1 LIWFYFSEIKFLD
14 KLQYIPTIK
23 KLHQPQTNNMESKK
37 SYTALKVLFSYVALL
52 ALVVTVGWFL
62 YSENQVYNK
71 LESKIAFEKTKI
83 LRVSKLFSN
92 VYKTESLARKTIQ
105 NNSEQDFKSYLIET
119 DSLKSRID
127 TLKEIVTTQYQ
138 KTLLDSVTYLLAEK
152 TKNIRQLKTI
162 KNKAEDE
169 VSVNTAIDEIT
180 KMEFK
185 LRKLEL
191 QDFNKNPNQ
200 LGAYQR
206 NVLQKYVDYLNQ
218 NIPDDSTNTLS
229 KKASD
234 SILANSKKLLSNVK
248 LKAEKKKES
257 LNFEENKLLK
267 NEIAISDQLRKVLR
281 IIEREIIINSIKNN
295 SLKEKSLK
303 KVNQIVTASA
313 IIGLVLTLFFS
324 ILIVSDYSKSQV
336 YKKQL
341 EIANFKTKNLLKS
354 REQLISTVSHDL
366 KTPLSTIVGYS
377 ELLGNSDV
385 NTKQSYFIKN
395 IKNSS
400 EYITQLVQ
408 DLLDFS
414 QIEAGKITI
423 EKVPFL
429 LPEIIDEVA
438 KSIQTVYKQ
447 KNIDLIINVDEK
459 LNTRIVGD
467 SFRLKQILSNI
478 IGNAYKFTEEG
489 FIKISAYTENDE
501 NFIITIQDSGIGIEK
516 GNQKLV
522 FEEFAQANESIE
534 KKYGGTGLGLS
545 ICQKIISILGG
556 TLSLESTFGK
566 GSTFEIQLPLLFDHS
581 QNITTETKKPI
592 LRNTQKQ
599 TFIVIDDDINLL
611 NLTSGVLRQEGHQ
624 VLSFNSAIK
633 ALETIQNT
641 KFDFVITDI
650 QMPEIDGFMFLQ
662 KLRNSGHSSYQNQ
675 PIIALTG
682 RTDLDAS
689 VYSEAGFTTV
699 IKKPYSPR
707 ILLET
712 IQHILKN
719 DTLPNFQINEE
730 ETQTSYRLYS
740 LETLKEFLGN
750 DHEALKEVL
759 KSFIENNSENLAFL
773 ETAITEK
780 NILEINT
787 IAHRIAPMFKQI
799 QAREIGEILKTLE
812 RKDLEISDLDDLF
825 KDLKSKSE
833 LLFTALN
840 KEIL

>member
-1 LIWFYFSEIKFLD
+1 
-14 KLQYIPTIK
+14 
-23 KLHQPQTNNMESKK
+23 MESKK

-62 YSENQVYNK
+62 YSENVVYNK
-71 LESKIAFEKTKI
+71 LEDKIAQEKTKI

-105 NNSEQDFKSYLIET
+105 TNSETDFKSYLIET
-119 DSLKSRID
+119 DSLKARID
-127 TLKEIVTTQYQ
+127 TLKQIVTTEYQ
-138 KTLLDSVTYLLAEK
+138 KVLLDSVTYLLSEK
-152 TKNIRQLKTI
+152 TENIRQLKTI

-169 VSVNTAIDEIT
+169 VSVNNAIDEIT
-180 KMEFK
+180 KMEFN

-191 QDFNKNPNQ
+191 QDFTKNPND
-200 LGAYQR
+200 LGSYQR

-248 LKAEKKKES
+248 LKAEKKKET

-267 NEIAISDQLRKVLR
+267 NEIAISEQLRKVLR

-303 KVNQIVTASA
+303 KVNEIVTASA
-313 IIGLVLTLFFS
+313 IIGLILTLFFS

-414 QIEAGKITI
+414 RIEAGKITI
-423 EKVPFL
+423 EKVPFY
-429 LPEIIDEVA
+429 LPELIEDTA
-438 KSIQTVYKQ
+438 RNIQTVYKE
-447 KNIDLIINVDEK
+447 KNIDLIINVDDK
-459 LNTRIVGD
+459 LHTRVVGD
-467 SFRLKQILSNI
+467 PFRLKQILTNI

-489 FIKISAYTENDE
+489 HIKISSYVSENE
-501 NFIITIQDSGIGIEK
+501 NFFIITIEDTGIGIEK
-516 GNQKLV
+516 GNQKLI
-522 FEEFAQANESIE
+522 FEEFAQANENIE

-545 ICQKIISILGG
+545 ICQKIISFMGG
-556 TLSLESTFGK
+556 RISLESTFGK
-566 GSTFEIQLPLLFDHS
+566 GSTFEIKIPLILDHS
-581 QNITTETKKPI
+581 EITIEEIKRNIA
-592 LRNTQKQ
+592 RNTKKQ
-599 TFIVIDDDINLL
+599 TFVVIDDDINLL
-611 NLTSGVLRQEGHQ
+611 NLTSGVLRQEEHQ
-624 VLSFNSAIK
+624 VLSFNSAVK
-633 ALETIQNT
+633 ALEAIQNT
-641 KFDFVITDI
+641 HFDFVITDI
-650 QMPEIDGFMFLQ
+650 QMPKMDGFMFL
-662 KLRNSGHSSYQNQ
+662 KSLRNSEKGIYKNQ
-675 PIIALTG
+675 PVIALTG
-682 RTDLDAS
+682 RTDLDAA
-689 VYSEAGFTTV
+689 VYTEAGFTTV
-699 IKKPYSPR
+699 VNKPYSPK

-712 IQHILKN
+712 IQHILDH
-719 DTLPNFQINEE
+719 DTLPKAAINEVE
-730 ETQTSYRLYS
+730 ETVSSKLYT

-750 DHEALKEVL
+750 DQNALNDVL
-759 KSFIENNSENLAFL
+759 KAFIISSNENLDLL
-773 ETAITEK
+773 ENAIDEK
-780 NILEINT
+780 NVPEINS
-787 IAHRIAPMFKQI
+787 IAHRIAPMFRQI
-799 QAREIGEILKTLE
+799 ESRDISILLKTLE
-812 RKDLEISDLDDLF
+812 QNNLEIADSRDIFEALKAKTNKLF
-825 KDLKSKSE
+825 E
-833 LLFTALN
+833 ALEE
-840 KEIL
+840 EIV

>member
-1 LIWFYFSEIKFLD
+1 
-14 KLQYIPTIK
+14 
-23 KLHQPQTNNMESKK
+23 MESKK

-62 YSENQVYNK
+62 YSENVVYNK
-71 LESKIAFEKTKI
+71 LEDKIAFEKTKI

-105 NNSEQDFKSYLIET
+105 TNSEEDFKSYLVET

-127 TLKEIVTTQYQ
+127 TLKQIVTTQYQ
-138 KTLLDSVTYLLAEK
+138 KTLLDSVTYYLSEK
-152 TKNIRQLKTI
+152 TKNIQQLKTI
-162 KNKAEDE
+162 KNKADDE

-191 QDFNKNPNQ
+191 QDFTKNPNQ
-200 LGAYQR
+200 LGSYQK

-229 KKASD
+229 KQASD
-234 SILANSKKLLSNVK
+234 SILANSKKLLSSVK
-248 LKAEKKKES
+248 MRAEKKKES
-257 LNFEENKLLK
+257 LNFQENKLLK
-267 NEIAISDQLRKVLR
+267 NEIAISEQLRKVLR

-303 KVNQIVTASA
+303 KVNEIVTASA

-324 ILIVSDYSKSQV
+324 ILIVSDYSKSQL

-414 QIEAGKITI
+414 QIEAGKISI

-459 LNTRIVGD
+459 LNSRIVGD
-467 SFRLKQILSNI
+467 PFRLKQILSNI

-489 FIKISAYTENDE
+489 FIKISAYISDE
-501 NFIITIQDSGIGIEK
+501 NFFTITIEDTGIGIEK
-516 GNQKLV
+516 SNQKLV
-522 FEEFAQANESIE
+522 FEEFAQANEGIE

-545 ICQKIISILGG
+545 ICQKIIAILGG
-556 TLSLESTFGK
+556 NLQLESTFGK
-566 GSTFEIQLPLLFDHS
+566 GSTFEIQLPLLFDIS
-581 QNITTETKKPI
+581 QNSISEVKKTI
-592 LRNTQKQ
+592 SGDIKKQ
-599 TFIVIDDDINLL
+599 TFIVLDDDINLL
-611 NLTSGVLRQEGHQ
+611 NLTSGVLRQEGHN

-633 ALETIQNT
+633 ALEAIKNT
-641 KFDFVITDI
+641 SFDFVITDI
-650 QMPEIDGFMFLQ
+650 QMPEMDGFAFLE
-662 KLRNSGHSSYQNQ
+662 KLKNNGNSTYKNQ
-675 PIIALTG
+675 PVIALTG
-682 RTDLDAS
+682 RTDLDFS
-689 VYSEAGFTTV
+689 VYSKAGFTTV
-699 IKKPYSPR
+699 IQKPYSPKV
-707 ILLET
+707 LLET
-712 IQHILKN
+712 IGHILENGELSNTEIIEN
-719 DTLPNFQINEE
+719 DENTS
-730 ETQTSYRLYS
+730 TQLYS
-740 LETLKEFLGN
+740 LKTLNEFLGN
-750 DHEALKEVL
+750 DNEALKEVI
-759 KSFIENNSENLAFL
+759 KSFIESSAENLTFL
-773 ETAITEK
+773 ENAITEE
-780 NILEINT
+780 NRDEIKS

-799 QAREIGEILKTLE
+799 EAREIGDILKKLE
-812 RKDLEISDLDDLF
+812 KNDFEISEMKSVFKDLEV
-825 KDLKSKSE
+825 KTN
-833 LLFTALN
+833 LLFEAL
-840 KEIL
+840 KEELV

>member
-1 LIWFYFSEIKFLD
+1 
-14 KLQYIPTIK
+14 
-23 KLHQPQTNNMESKK
+23 MESKK

-62 YSENQVYNK
+62 YAENQVYNK

-105 NNSEQDFKSYLIET
+105 NNSEEDFKSYLIET

-127 TLKEIVTTQYQ
+127 TLKQIVTTQYQ
-138 KTLLDSVTYLLAEK
+138 KTLLDSVTYLLSEK

-200 LGAYQR
+200 LGSYQR

-303 KVNQIVTASA
+303 KVNEIVTASA

-414 QIEAGKITI
+414 KIEAGKITI

-438 KSIQTVYKQ
+438 KSIQTVYQQ
-447 KNIDLIINVDEK
+447 KDIELIINVDEK

-467 SFRLKQILSNI
+467 PFRLKQILSNI

-489 FIKISAYTENDE
+489 FIKISAYTEDDE
-501 NFIITIQDSGIGIEK
+501 NFTVTIQDSGIGIEK

-522 FEEFAQANESIE
+522 FEEFAQANENIE

-545 ICQKIISILGG
+545 ICQKIIAILGG
-556 TLSLESTFGK
+556 TLNLESTFGK
-566 GSTFEIQLPLLFDHS
+566 GSTFEIKLPLQFDHS
-581 QNITTETKKPI
+581 QNTIDEVKKPVI
-592 LRNTQKQ
+592 RNTKKQ
-599 TFIVIDDDINLL
+599 TFIVLDDDINLL
-611 NLTSGVLRQEGHQ
+611 NLTSGVLRQEQHQ
-624 VLSFNSAIK
+624 VLSFNSALK
-633 ALETIQNT
+633 ALEAIQNT
-641 KFDFVITDI
+641 HFDFIITDI
-650 QMPEIDGFMFLQ
+650 QMPEMDGFMFLK
-662 KLRNSGHSSYQNQ
+662 KLKSSGYSTYKNQ
-675 PIIALTG
+675 PVIALTG

-689 VYSEAGFTTV
+689 VYAEAGFTTV
-699 IKKPYSPR
+699 IQKPYSPK

-712 IQHILKN
+712 IHLILEN
-719 DTLPNFQINEE
+719 DTLPNRAINEAE
-730 ETQTSYRLYS
+730 EKTNSALYS
-740 LETLKEFLGN
+740 LETLKEFFGN
-750 DHEALKEVL
+750 DNEALKEVL
-759 KSFIENNSENLAFL
+759 KSFIESSKENLILL
-773 ETAITEK
+773 ENAVGEK
-780 NILEINT
+780 NTIETNS
-787 IAHRIAPMFKQI
+787 IAHRIAPMFKQL
-799 QAREIGEILKTLE
+799 QVREISEILKVLE
-812 RKDLEISDLDDLF
+812 NKNLEASDLKDLF
-825 KDLKSKSE
+825 KVLKSKTDI
-833 LLFTALN
+833 LFTALN
-840 KEIL
+840 KELA

>member
-1 LIWFYFSEIKFLD
+1 
-14 KLQYIPTIK
+14 
-23 KLHQPQTNNMESKK
+23 MESKK
-37 SYTALKVLFSYVALL
+37 SYMPIKVLFSYVALL

-62 YSENQVYNK
+62 YSENVVYNK

-83 LRVSKLFSN
+83 LKVSKLFSN

-105 NNSEQDFKSYLIET
+105 NNSEVDFKNYLIET

-127 TLKEIVTTQYQ
+127 TLKQIVSTQYQ
-138 KTLLDSVTYLLAEK
+138 KTLLDSVTYLLSEK
-152 TKNIRQLKTI
+152 TKNIQQLKTI

-200 LGAYQR
+200 LGSYQR

-229 KKASD
+229 KQASD

-303 KVNQIVTASA
+303 KVNEIVTASA
-313 IIGLVLTLFFS
+313 IIGLILTLFFS

-459 LNTRIVGD
+459 LNARIVGD
-467 SFRLKQILSNI
+467 PFRLKQILSNI
-478 IGNAYKFTEEG
+478 IGNAYKFTAEG
-489 FIKISAYTENDE
+489 FIKISAYVSENSE
-501 NFIITIQDSGIGIEK
+501 NFVISIQDSGIGIEK

-522 FEEFAQANESIE
+522 FEEFAQANENIE
-534 KKYGGTGLGLS
+534 KQYGGTGLGLS

-556 TLSLESTFGK
+556 NLALESTFGK
-566 GSTFEIQLPLLFDHS
+566 GSTFKIELPLLFDHS
-581 QNITTETKKPI
+581 QNTVVEAKKPI
-592 LRNTQKQ
+592 AATTKKQ
-599 TFIVIDDDINLL
+599 TFIVIDDDVNLL
-611 NLTSGVLRQEGHQ
+611 NLTSGVLRQEKHE
-624 VLSFNSAIK
+624 VLSFDSAVK
-633 ALETIQNT
+633 ALEATKNT
-641 KFDFVITDI
+641 NYDFVITDI
-650 QMPEIDGFMFLQ
+650 QMPEMDGFKFLE
-662 KLRNSGHSSYQNQ
+662 KLKNNKNSSYKNQ
-675 PIIALTG
+675 PVIALTG
-682 RTDLDAS
+682 RTDLDFS
-689 VYSEAGFTTV
+689 VYTKAGFTTV
-699 IKKPYSPR
+699 IKKPYSPK

-712 IQHILKN
+712 IHHILAN
-719 DTLPNFQINEE
+719 DALPNVQITEE
-730 ETQTSYRLYS
+730 KENTSTKLYS
-740 LETLKEFLGN
+740 LETLKDFLGN
-750 DHEALKEVL
+750 DNEALKEVL
-759 KSFIENNSENLAFL
+759 RSFTKSSSENMILL
-773 ETAITEK
+773 ENAIKEK
-780 NILEINT
+780 NVAEINS

-799 QAREIGEILKTLE
+799 QTREISEILKFLE
-812 RKDLEISDLDDLF
+812 TKDLENSDLTALYSS
-825 KDLKSKSE
+825 LKSKTD
-833 LLFTALN
+833 LLFEALN
-840 KEIL
+840 KEIA

>member
-1 LIWFYFSEIKFLD
+1 
-14 KLQYIPTIK
+14 
-23 KLHQPQTNNMESKK
+23 MESKK
-37 SYTALKVLFSYVALL
+37 SYMPIKVLFSYVALL

-62 YSENQVYNK
+62 YSENVVYNK
-71 LESKIAFEKTKI
+71 LENKIALEKTKI
-83 LRVSKLFSN
+83 LKVSKLFSN

-105 NNSEQDFKSYLIET
+105 NNSEEDFKNYLIET

-127 TLKEIVTTQYQ
+127 TLKQIVSTQYQ
-138 KTLLDSVTYLLAEK
+138 KTLLDSVTYLLSEK

-200 LGAYQR
+200 LGSYQR

-229 KKASD
+229 KQASD

-303 KVNQIVTASA
+303 KVNEIVTASA
-313 IIGLVLTLFFS
+313 ITGLILTLFFS

-447 KNIDLIINVDEK
+447 KEIDLIINVDEK

-467 SFRLKQILSNI
+467 PFRLKQILSNI
-478 IGNAYKFTEEG
+478 IGNAYKFTAEG
-489 FIKISAYTENDE
+489 FIKISAYVSENNE
-501 NFIITIQDSGIGIEK
+501 NFVISIQDSGIGIEK

-522 FEEFAQANESIE
+522 FEEFAQANENIE
-534 KKYGGTGLGLS
+534 KQYGGTGLGLS

-556 TLSLESTFGK
+556 NLALESTFGK
-566 GSTFEIQLPLLFDHS
+566 GSTFKIELPLLFDHS
-581 QNITTETKKPI
+581 QTSTVEVKKPVFFS
-592 LRNTQKQ
+592 TKKQ

-611 NLTSGVLRQEGHQ
+611 NLTSGVLRQEKHE
-624 VLSFNSAIK
+624 VLSFNSAAK
-633 ALETIQNT
+633 ALEAIQNT
-641 KFDFVITDI
+641 NFDFVITDI
-650 QMPEIDGFMFLQ
+650 QMPEMDGFTFLK
-662 KLRNSGHSSYQNQ
+662 KLKNSGYSTYKNQ
-675 PIIALTG
+675 PVIALTG
-682 RTDLDAS
+682 RTDLDS
-689 VYSEAGFTTV
+689 KVYADAGFTTV
-699 IKKPYSPR
+699 IKKPYSPK

-712 IQHILKN
+712 IQLILEN
-719 DTLPNFQINEE
+719 DTLPNVEITEDEE
-730 ETQTSYRLYS
+730 KTSSQLYS

-750 DHEALKEVL
+750 DDEALKEVL
-759 KSFIENNSENLAFL
+759 KSFIKSSTENMASLEN
-773 ETAITEK
+773 AIIEK
-780 NILEINT
+780 NTAEINS

-799 QAREIGEILKTLE
+799 QTGEISEILKFLE
-812 RKDLEISDLDDLF
+812 TKDLENSDLTALYNS
-825 KDLKSKSE
+825 LKSKTD
-833 LLFTALN
+833 LLFEALN
-840 KEIL
+840 KEIA

>member
-1 LIWFYFSEIKFLD
+1 
-14 KLQYIPTIK
+14 
-23 KLHQPQTNNMESKK
+23 MESKK

-62 YSENQVYNK
+62 YSENVVYNK
-71 LESKIAFEKTKI
+71 LEDKIAFEKTKI

-105 NNSEQDFKSYLIET
+105 TNSESDFKSYLTET

-127 TLKEIVTTQYQ
+127 TLKQIVTTQYQ
-138 KTLLDSVTYLLAEK
+138 KTLLDSVTYYLSEK
-152 TKNIRQLKTI
+152 TKNIQQLKTI
-162 KNKAEDE
+162 KNKADDE

-191 QDFNKNPNQ
+191 QDFTKNPNQ
-200 LGAYQR
+200 LGSYQK

-229 KKASD
+229 KQASD
-234 SILANSKKLLSNVK
+234 SILANSKKLLSSVK
-248 LKAEKKKES
+248 MRAEKKKES
-257 LNFEENKLLK
+257 LNFQENKLLK
-267 NEIAISDQLRKVLR
+267 NEIAISEQLRKVLR

-303 KVNQIVTASA
+303 KVNEIVTASA

-324 ILIVSDYSKSQV
+324 ILIVSDYSKSQL

-414 QIEAGKITI
+414 KIEAGKISI

-429 LPEIIDEVA
+429 LPEIIEEAA

-459 LNTRIVGD
+459 LNSRIVGD
-467 SFRLKQILSNI
+467 PFRLKQILSNI
-478 IGNAYKFTEEG
+478 IGNAYKFTEDG
-489 FIKISAYTENDE
+489 YIRISAYISDNDQ
-501 NFIITIQDSGIGIEK
+501 FFTITVEDTGIGIEK
-516 GNQKLV
+516 DNQKLV
-522 FEEFAQANESIE
+522 FEEFAQANENIE

-556 TLSLESTFGK
+556 NLQLESTFGK
-566 GSTFEIQLPLLFDHS
+566 GSTFKIQLPLSFDTS
-581 QNITTETKKPI
+581 QNLIPEVKKPI
-592 LRNTQKQ
+592 SRNTKNQ
-599 TFIVIDDDINLL
+599 TFIVLDDDINLL
-611 NLTSGVLRQEGHQ
+611 NLTSGVLKQEGHH

-633 ALETIQNT
+633 ALEAIKTT
-641 KFDFVITDI
+641 SFDFVITDI
-650 QMPEIDGFMFLQ
+650 QMPEMDGFAFLE
-662 KLRNSGHSSYQNQ
+662 KLKNSENRIYKNQ
-675 PIIALTG
+675 PVIALTG
-682 RTDLDAS
+682 RTDLDFS
-689 VYSEAGFTTV
+689 VYSKAGFTTV
-699 IKKPYSPR
+699 IKKPYSPKV
-707 ILLET
+707 LLET
-712 IQHILKN
+712 IGHILEN
-719 DTLPNFQINEE
+719 DELPNTEIIENDENASQE
-730 ETQTSYRLYS
+730 LYS
-740 LETLKEFLGN
+740 LKTLNEFLGN
-750 DHEALKEVL
+750 DNTALKEVL
-759 KSFIENNSENLAFL
+759 KSFIESSTENLTFL
-773 ETAITEK
+773 KTAIKEK
-780 NILEINT
+780 NRDEIKS

-799 QAREIGEILKTLE
+799 EAREIGDILKKLE
-812 RKDLEISDLDDLF
+812 KNDFEIPEMKSIF
-825 KDLKSKSE
+825 KDLKIKTD
-833 LLFTALN
+833 LLFEAL
-840 KEIL
+840 KQEIA